1 MRHKSKDCLLS
12 GWVKVANLAFVQA
25 FKRVRGFLTTF
36 ARAVSAGGIGRDATS
51 APARLREARGASMP
65 PPTGSAEEGGS
76 PPREE
81 RVPPPPPPPSASSGG
96 PLSNVTSSLR
106 RAGTQVKRFGR
117 KILADTTSV
126 LPGGFQSKDRGR
138 EGQSA
143 HGAAVKRDDDAD
155 GADATSPGSKITPRK
170 TNSRPRYLD
179 LGPLDP
185 RKVLQDSLRFADS
198 ADPPE
203 GYVNVWQGNF
213 RRWQKRWLA
222 ATTPGVLTMHRRASK
237 LGPSVSVDL
246 TAAAVLVNESGK
258 NGVVLEPNS
267 KQKST
272 SGSSRQ
278 FLIVTPDKTYRI
290 RVLHARC
297 RAPWVRCVER
307 SAERLER
314 ARALVRSRG
323 KFSISSGGSFGSRN
337 PSGSFGS
344 KPPLAEKRP
353 EKKEK
358 AGRNAKRPEKL
369 DTALDRRAS
378 SEYARGAHRRTPSRE
393 TFGASSSAE
402 SRAAAR
408 RALHDAFLSF
418 ESNPALHA
426 AREHAEVLASKTL
439 ASERTAASSFVGVV
453 GSFMGGGDK
462 EPVEEEED
470 DEAVLPGAGRPRDVV
485 AAVAAL
491 RAAYDSTLSAL
502 LERCAAAEE
511 QSTRHQLRSAN
522 LAAALAEFTGVVPS
536 PGAAAGEAHV
546 GFGRGPVA
554 GSGQGGGSLSLSLDE
569 AREADAETREVEIV
583 TPGQSG
589 FAAALRG
596 RGGAERDEKNRDQA
610 DADGSG
616 SQLSDSASSGASD
629 EYGSVLSFAT
639 GVSGGSGVVFGQD
652 DVDDLDLL
660 VAAEVVNR
668 HDFVISRSRAL
679 NGELSPAER
688 DETSD
693 DDAISDDDATSV
705 SSGAAEIS
713 NSESESEEDDVYG
726 RLPRE
731 RLPAPQPLNQ
741 SFSIWDLLRKNMGKD
756 LSRISMPANIN
767 QPLSLLQ
774 RTVEDF
780 EYLDLL
786 YRAIDCDCVETS
798 EKTEQ
803 EYGTDTKEK
812 EEKKSTDRVALLALF
827 AASSYASWYGRAQ
840 KPFASTLGETFD
852 WTSPDGNVRVVC
864 ECVVYDPPVAAF
876 HASGV
881 TPKGT
886 PFVVHGEGMGTSKF
900 YGRYVQV
907 NVKGGLHLELP
918 LTRERYSWS
927 KAAMHVHNVISGR
940 VWVDMVG
947 EVNVIAHPVFG
958 RDASTG
964 EVHVKSGGERAS
976 FKLLKGSKPV
986 AGKADTRGALVG
998 GVFDRN
1004 GAKTGSISGNCLD
1017 ALWLER
1023 DETYAGDAPL
1033 RHVSH
1038 ESHERGSVSE
1048 SVRDPSS
1055 SDPSAPPDASA
1066 SGPNDSS
1073 KVDSPA
1079 WRFGGVARDAAR
1091 QYGFTKFAISLNE
1104 LPLEGIRN
1112 LPPTDSRFRPDM
1124 RALENGD
1131 SEEASR
1137 AKVRVEDRNRALLAA
1152 RRKKGEAYAPAW
1164 FKKRTRSIKND
1175 GTVPDG
1181 FDDLSFTREEP
1192 FGGPSSP
1199 VSSPASEKSANG
1211 ETEPVQRKE
1220 LGSSNPSSP
1229 GSSVKSGAAFANGK
1243 VAPFGKHVNTLEN
1256 RTSLWVYK
1264 GAYWEQR
1271 LTGEYVDPEVVT
1283 DERFDVFGLAAAWR
1297 AERDRRREKRA
1308 VKSEADVPPREDHK
1322 R

>member
-1 MRHKSKDCLLS
+1 
-12 GWVKVANLAFVQA
+12 
-25 FKRVRGFLTTF
+25 
-36 ARAVSAGGIGRDATS
+36 
-51 APARLREARGASMP
+51 
-65 PPTGSAEEGGS
+65 
-76 PPREE
+76 
-81 RVPPPPPPPSASSGG
+81 
-96 PLSNVTSSLR
+96 
-106 RAGTQVKRFGR
+106 
-117 KILADTTSV
+117 
-126 LPGGFQSKDRGR
+126 
-138 EGQSA
+138 
-143 HGAAVKRDDDAD
+143 
-155 GADATSPGSKITPRK
+155 
-170 TNSRPRYLD
+170 
-179 LGPLDP
+179 
-185 RKVLQDSLRFADS
+185 
-198 ADPPE
+198 
-203 GYVNVWQGNF
+203 VWQGNF

-267 KQKST
+267 KQNTS

-297 RAPWVRCVER
+297 RAPWVQCVER

-323 KFSISSGGSFGSRN
+323 KFSISSGGSFGSR
-337 PSGSFGS
+337 SHAGSFGS
-344 KPPLAEKRP
+344 KPPLAEKRH
-353 EKKEK
+353 ENKSL
-358 AGRNAKRPEKL
+358 RNAKRPEKQSSEN
-369 DTALDRRAS
+369 RRAS
-378 SEYARGAHRRTPSRE
+378 DEYARGAHRRTPSGRE
-393 TFGASSSAE
+393 TFVLSSSAE

-426 AREHAEVLASKTL
+426 ARDHAEVLASKTRE

-569 AREADAETREVEIV
+569 TREADAETREVEIV

-639 GVSGGSGVVFGQD
+639 GVSGGSGVVFNQD

-679 NGELSPAER
+679 NGEISPAER
-688 DETSD
+688 DDDD

-786 YRAIDCDCVETS
+786 YRAIDCDKYVS
-798 EKTEQ
+798 TEQ
-803 EYGTDTKEK
+803 TEEEEGTDTKEK
-812 EEKKSTDRVALLALF
+812 EESTDRVALLALF

-840 KPFASTLGETFD
+840 KP
-852 WTSPDGNVRVVC
+852 VRQ
-864 ECVVYDPPVAAF
+864 
-876 HASGV
+876 
-881 TPKGT
+881 
-886 PFVVHGEGMGTSKF
+886 
-900 YGRYVQV
+900 YV
-907 NVKGGLHLELP
+907 
-918 LTRERYSWS
+918 
-927 KAAMHVHNVISGR
+927 
-940 VWVDMVG
+940 
-947 EVNVIAHPVFG
+947 G
-958 RDASTG
+958 RD
-964 EVHVKSGGERAS
+964 V
-976 FKLLKGSKPV
+976 
-986 AGKADTRGALVG
+986 
-998 GVFDRN
+998 
-1004 GAKTGSISGNCLD
+1004 
-1017 ALWLER
+1017 
-1023 DETYAGDAPL
+1023 
-1033 RHVSH
+1033 
-1038 ESHERGSVSE
+1038 
-1048 SVRDPSS
+1048 
-1055 SDPSAPPDASA
+1055 
-1066 SGPNDSS
+1066 
-1073 KVDSPA
+1073 
-1079 WRFGGVARDAAR
+1079 
-1091 QYGFTKFAISLNE
+1091 
-1104 LPLEGIRN
+1104 
-1112 LPPTDSRFRPDM
+1112 
-1124 RALENGD
+1124 
-1131 SEEASR
+1131 
-1137 AKVRVEDRNRALLAA
+1137 
-1152 RRKKGEAYAPAW
+1152 
-1164 FKKRTRSIKND
+1164 
-1175 GTVPDG
+1175 
-1181 FDDLSFTREEP
+1181 
-1192 FGGPSSP
+1192 
-1199 VSSPASEKSANG
+1199 
-1211 ETEPVQRKE
+1211 
-1220 LGSSNPSSP
+1220 
-1229 GSSVKSGAAFANGK
+1229 
-1243 VAPFGKHVNTLEN
+1243 
-1256 RTSLWVYK
+1256 
-1264 GAYWEQR
+1264 
-1271 LTGEYVDPEVVT
+1271 
-1283 DERFDVFGLAAAWR
+1283 
-1297 AERDRRREKRA
+1297 
-1308 VKSEADVPPREDHK
+1308 
-1322 R
+1322 

>member
-1 MRHKSKDCLLS
+1 MRRC
-12 GWVKVANLAFVQA
+12 
-25 FKRVRGFLTTF
+25 
-36 ARAVSAGGIGRDATS
+36 
-51 APARLREARGASMP
+51 
-65 PPTGSAEEGGS
+65 
-76 PPREE
+76 PPR
-81 RVPPPPPPPSASSGG
+81 RAPRRRAGPPRARSGCPPPPPPSASSGG

-126 LPGGFQSKDRGR
+126 LPGGFQSKDRVRDGP
-138 EGQSA
+138 SA

-155 GADATSPGSKITPRK
+155 GADATSPGSKITPRI

-297 RAPWVRCVER
+297 RAPWVDCVER

-323 KFSISSGGSFGSRN
+323 KFSISSGGSFSGRSHA
-337 PSGSFGS
+337 GSFSS
-344 KPPLAEKRP
+344 KPPLAEKRH
-353 EKKEK
+353 EKQSL
-358 AGRNAKRPEKL
+358 RNAKRPEKQSSEN
-369 DTALDRRAS
+369 RRAS
-378 SEYARGAHRRTPSRE
+378 SEFTTRGAHRRTPSGRE
-393 TFGASSSAE
+393 TFVFSSSAE
-402 SRAAAR
+402 SRAAVR

-426 AREHAEVLASKTL
+426 AREHAEVLASKTRV
-439 ASERTAASSFVGVV
+439 SERTAASSFVGVV

-569 AREADAETREVEIV
+569 ARETNAETREVEIV

-610 DADGSG
+610 DGDGSG

-639 GVSGGSGVVFGQD
+639 GVSGGSGVVFNQD

-679 NGELSPAER
+679 NGEISPAER
-688 DETSD
+688 DDDDD

-786 YRAIDCDCVETS
+786 YRAIDCDGVATS

-803 EYGTDTKEK
+803 EYGTDTQ

-864 ECVVYDPPVAAF
+864 ECVVYDPPVAAV

-947 EVNVIAHPVFG
+947 EVSVIAHPVFG
-958 RDASTG
+958 RDQSTG
-964 EVHVKSGGERAS
+964 EVSVKSGGERAS

-1004 GAKTGSISGNCLD
+1004 GAKTASISGNCLD

-1023 DETYAGDAPL
+1023 DETYNGDAPL
-1033 RHVSH
+1033 RHVTH
-1038 ESHERGSVSE
+1038 ESHEKRSVSE
-1048 SVRDPSS
+1048 SVRDPSAA
-1055 SDPSAPPDASA
+1055 DPSAPPDASA
-1066 SGPNDSS
+1066 SASKPATVSGPNDTGK
-1073 KVDSPA
+1073 KVDAPA

-1104 LPLEGIRN
+1104 LTPEGTRN

-1175 GTVPDG
+1175 GIVPDG
-1181 FDDLSFTREEP
+1181 FDDLSGKTSEEP
-1192 FGGPSSP
+1192 FGVPSSP
-1199 VSSPASEKSANG
+1199 VSSPASEKSTNG

-1229 GSSVKSGAAFANGK
+1229 GSSVKSGAA
-1243 VAPFGKHVNTLEN
+1243 FGKHVNTLEN

-1308 VKSEADVPPREDHK
+1308 IKSEADVPPREDHK